1 MTPKSDA
8 LGQLI
13 TVMIVWLGMRRLLF
27 RWIHWRWADWE
38 LEDQAPVSM
47 TPMSA
52 AGTIVSFYSFISIQF
67 ITINYHS
74 EKFARFGY
82 YQTLNCNFTVL
93 QGTAILKRA
102 KEINL
107 HKLNKDALKIEE
119 SYNLWPMIKILI
131 LFFLK
136 LELEI
141 WDTLSQRCPYQANY
155 KMFKFPVW
163 ISDAISSTWAQF
175 FWGKWIFIACE
186 LPFTPMTE

>member
-1 MTPKSDA
+1 
-8 LGQLI
+8 
-13 TVMIVWLGMRRLLF
+13 
-27 RWIHWRWADWE
+27 
-38 LEDQAPVSM
+38 
-47 TPMSA
+47 MSV

-82 YQTLNCNFTVL
+82 YQILNCNFTVL

-107 HKLNKDALKIEE
+107 RKLNKDVLKIEE
-119 SYNLWPMIKILI
+119 SYNPLSLWPMIKILI
-131 LFFLK
+131 LFFHK

-155 KMFKFPVW
+155 KMFKFPV
-163 ISDAISSTWAQF
+163 
-175 FWGKWIFIACE
+175 
-186 LPFTPMTE
+186 